1 MANTKKEVTEIV
13 SVTSLENFELQAKI
27 TAGVLETNAKEL
39 KEIVSKELQNY
50 SVDRYI
56 DKPEMAKADKSALSK
71 AKDVVAKKRIEV
83 SKEWNKPLDIFLDE
97 MKSIEKMID
106 DGYKGLNYLVK
117 EAEEKEKAEK
127 KEKIEGYWET
137 LGFNLV
143 SLDKIFNPK
152 WLNKSFSM
160 KNVMLECEEKIEKIT
175 SELATLKALPEDA
188 ETICAFYL
196 DCLDISKAL
205 NEANRL
211 KSLRV
216 MLQVQQ
222 PIAEIKLEPVVAE
235 VVKDVLPREIS
246 IIQEKLSTE
255 TQPKVKEI
263 MSFNLQL
270 DSADI
275 GLVYDFCEKK
285 DINAKI
291 ILSLTES
298 KEKLVE
304 LRRFIDAKGIDYVKV
319 D

>member
-1 MANTKKEVTEIV
+1 MAKKESTDIV
-13 SVTSLENFELQAKI
+13 AVSSLDSFELQAKI

-39 KEIVSKELQNY
+39 KKIVESELQNY

-56 DKPEMAKADKSALSK
+56 DKPEMAKADKAALSK
-71 AKDVVAKKRIEV
+71 AKEAVAKKRIEV

-106 DGYKGLNYLVK
+106 DGYKGLNSLVK

-143 SLDKIFNPK
+143 PLDRIFNPK

-175 SELATLKALPEDA
+175 TELETLKALPEDA

-235 VVKDVLPREIS
+235 VVKEPTENSVV
-246 IIQEKLSTE
+246 QENLSTE

-291 ILSLTES
+291 ILSLTDTR
-298 KEKLVE
+298 EKLVE